1 MAVMAVMVVAMEEMV
16 EMAGTDETRYV
27 AQM

>member
-1 MAVMAVMVVAMEEMV
+1 MAVMVVAMVAMEEMV

>member
-1 MAVMAVMVVAMEEMV
+1 MAVMVVAMEEMV